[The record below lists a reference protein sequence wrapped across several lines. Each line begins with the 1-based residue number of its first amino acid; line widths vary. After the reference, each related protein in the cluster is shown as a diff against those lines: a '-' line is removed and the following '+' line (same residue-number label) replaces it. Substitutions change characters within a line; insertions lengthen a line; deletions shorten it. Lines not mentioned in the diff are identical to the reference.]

1 MKASGAFG
9 NRGSTPAV
17 PFRRPRFSFGL
28 GPQIV
33 AVLLVLGL
41 AGAMAIQPTRQLLE
55 QRDRIAQMTDQLEET
70 RAANRRLAAYLARL
84 KSPDYIEQE
93 ARAQLG
99 LVRPGERT
107 FVVMPPRRKAGGD
120 RRARDRRAPSPEEA
134 GFLDRFLRFVGVG

>member
-1 MKASGAFG
+1 MKASGAFAG
-9 NRGSTPAV
+9 RGSAV

-55 QRDRIAQMTDQLEET
+55 QRDRIAQMTEQLEET

-120 RRARDRRAPSPEEA
+120 RRARDRRAPSPEEP